1 MRTRCRASGIGWLKY
16 SVIHQ
21 SLNRLICPLLTT
33 SQWLVGVYLLRS
45 VKLIF
50 WWRDA
55 VNSTAYIDVILGGDC
70 ANETFETTEVIGNSR
85 LFRLPMLVYHPGL
98 DVASDFIDISSF
110 RFILVSF
117 NENTVV
123 ISWHVHIVN
132 EIDIE
137 RHDDSNKVTVMDN
150 KGSVI

>member
-1 MRTRCRASGIGWLKY
+1 MAEVFRDRLKFESPHLSTPDNVSVARWGI
-16 SVIHQ
+16 SSSFRQIA
-21 SLNRLICPLLTT
+21 
-33 SQWLVGVYLLRS
+33 
-45 VKLIF
+45 F

-55 VNSTAYIDVILGGDC
+55 VNSTTYINVILGGDC
-70 ANETFETTEVIGNSR
+70 PNETFETTEVVGNFR

-98 DVASDFIDISSF
+98 DVVYDLVGISNF
-110 RFILVSF
+110 RSILVSF
-117 NENTVV
+117 DENTVV
-123 ISWHVHIVN
+123 ISWHAHIVN